1 MRDEVVIAGS
11 GVAACCCASLLQAKG
26 HRVWGERDGRVA
38 SPVLMLSDQTQLLL
52 RDVFGNSEL
61 FSDAV
66 PVRKRIVLWGEG
78 REAVTLPHS
87 GLVMR
92 ESALLKNLWPTISLQ
107 TGHPD
112 GWRVVAE
119 KKSMREVTQYEFGS
133 RFAWAYNGTLKSSAD
148 EASCW
153 VESVKD
159 GWLFLV
165 PGGSLLSV
173 GQEAQRLLAES
184 RLVSVQIES
193 VGEAVG
199 RFPAYPRI
207 VGPLGGPRW
216 IAAGTA
222 AIGFD
227 PIAGEGAGNAVREG
241 ILAAA
246 LIRSAMAGENADDLL
261 AHYSNRLLSG
271 FSRHLQE
278 CSRYYE
284 AMTGEWWQEELNSI
298 RQGIAWTQQ
307 QLAAQPRPLFRLTG
321 FDLQRVV
328 PI

>member
-1 MRDEVVIAGS
+1 M
-11 GVAACCCASLLQAKG
+11 AACCCASLLQGKG
-26 HRVWGERDGRVA
+26 HRVWGEMDCRSV

-52 RDVFGNSEL
+52 RDVFGSADL
-61 FSDAV
+61 FQGAT
-66 PVRKRIVLWGEG
+66 PVRKRIVLWGEE

-87 GLVMR
+87 GLVMP
-92 ESALLKNLWPTISLQ
+92 ESSLLKNLWSKISLQ
-107 TGHPD
+107 TGAVD

-119 KKSMREVTQYEFGS
+119 KKSLPEVVQSEFGS
-133 RFAWAYNGTLKSSAD
+133 RYAWAYKAGLKTED
-148 EASCW
+148 ESCW

-159 GWLFLV
+159 GWLFLL

-173 GQEAQRLLAES
+173 GQEAETLLAES
-184 RLVSVQIES
+184 RLVSDQIQGIGEV
-193 VGEAVG
+193 VGT
-199 RFPAYPRI
+199 FPAYPRI
-207 VGPLGGPRW
+207 VSPLGGSRW

-246 LIRSAMAGENADDLL
+246 VIRAAMAGEDADDLL

-271 FSRHLQE
+271 FLRHLQE

-284 AMTGEWWQEELNSI
+284 AMTGEWWRAELNLI

-307 QLAAQPRPLFRLTG
+307 QLAAQRGPLFRLTG
-321 FDLQRVV
+321 FDLQRVART
-328 PI
+328 